1 MQIAQFHLGNG
12 NANTQKKK
20 NNPQVIPSLY
30 LVGVVMIQ
38 RRFGSVL
45 EDAKGD
51 YVVLDT
57 RGPTDEVEDEARS

>member
-1 MQIAQFHLGNG
+1 M
-12 NANTQKKK
+12 
-20 NNPQVIPSLY
+20 IPSLY